1 MQDKELF
8 SQLLGLTK
16 PWVVTEM
23 KVDYAALRVDLWV
36 AWPPKEKVSCPECGK
51 PCPIYDHREE
61 RQWRHLDT
69 MQFQTILHSR
79 IPRVECPT
87 HGIKTISAPWAEERS
102 RFTLLFERL
111 AIDLL
116 LGCQNQ
122 TKAGEI
128 LRLSW
133 DEIHEIQG
141 RAVMRGCSRRTEEP
155 VPSLGIDE
163 KSFLKGHQYV
173 TIFTDIRRSRVIE
186 VGKGRDKESVVA
198 ILAAL
203 PTEQKQS
210 ITAAVVDM
218 WEAYIGA
225 VETTLPDA
233 DIVHDKF
240 HIVKHLGEAVDR
252 VRKSENRVLVKEGE
266 TLLKGTKY
274 VWLTSP
280 THWTPSQKE
289 TFRNLK
295 QERLKTGRAWSIK
308 EMFSS
313 FWDYTYPKS
322 AMTFFKKWYFWATHS
337 RLKPMIA
344 VARMLKR
351 HLPHIITYLKHHV
364 TNAVA
369 EGINSKVQQIKSAA
383 RGFRSFDNFR
393 VAILFYCGKLDMYP
407 QKSR

>member
-36 AWPPKEKVSCPECGK
+36 AWPSKEKASCPECGK

-122 TKAGEI
+122 AKAGEI

-141 RAVMRGCSRRTEEP
+141 
-155 VPSLGIDE
+155 
-163 KSFLKGHQYV
+163 
-173 TIFTDIRRSRVIE
+173 
-186 VGKGRDKESVVA
+186 
-198 ILAAL
+198 
-203 PTEQKQS
+203 
-210 ITAAVVDM
+210 
-218 WEAYIGA
+218 
-225 VETTLPDA
+225 
-233 DIVHDKF
+233 
-240 HIVKHLGEAVDR
+240 
-252 VRKSENRVLVKEGE
+252 
-266 TLLKGTKY
+266 
-274 VWLTSP
+274 
-280 THWTPSQKE
+280 
-289 TFRNLK
+289 
-295 QERLKTGRAWSIK
+295 ER
-308 EMFSS
+308 
-313 FWDYTYPKS
+313 
-322 AMTFFKKWYFWATHS
+322 
-337 RLKPMIA
+337 
-344 VARMLKR
+344 
-351 HLPHIITYLKHHV
+351 
-364 TNAVA
+364 
-369 EGINSKVQQIKSAA
+369 
-383 RGFRSFDNFR
+383 
-393 VAILFYCGKLDMYP
+393 
-407 QKSR
+407 